1 LKKIAAA
8 LALVGLTFGLAL
20 PASAHAQLLLSNPR
34 IGSSVYLLPSKIQ
47 LTFDDNLIDLGGS
60 SNQIEV
66 TDPKGKRIDSGATR
80 VDGSALTVQLKP
92 YTLLGKYEV
101 TYRVISADG
110 HPVSNSFPFYLEK
123 KPTPKVTKKPA
134 PKPTPKKK

>member
-1 LKKIAAA
+1 M
-8 LALVGLTFGLAL
+8 
-20 PASAHAQLLLSNPR
+20 
-34 IGSSVYLLPSKIQ
+34 LPSKVQ

-60 SNQIEV
+60 SNQIEI

-92 YTLLGKYEV
+92 DTLLGKYEV

-123 KPTPKVTKKPA
+123 KPTTKVTKKPS
-134 PKPTPKKK
+134 PKKK

>member
-20 PASAHAQLLLSNPR
+20 PASAHAQLLIANPLV
-34 IGSSVYLLPSKIQ
+34 GSSVYALPSRVS
-47 LTFDDNLIDLGGS
+47 LTFDDNLINLGGT
-60 SNQIEV
+60 SNQIQV
-66 TDPKGKRIDSGATR
+66 VDPKGNRVDTGSSLLNGATLS
-80 VDGSALTVQLKP
+80 VPLKP
-92 YTLLGKYEV
+92 DNIIGKYEV

-123 KPTPKVTKKPA
+123 KPAPKVTKKPA
-134 PKPTPKKK
+134 PKPTPKQK

>member
-1 LKKIAAA
+1 LKKLAAT
-8 LALVGLTFGLAL
+8 LALVGLIFGLAL

-34 IGSSVYLLPSKIQ
+34 VGSSLLALPASVT
-47 LTFDDNLIDLGGS
+47 LTFDDNLINLGGA

-66 TDPKGKRIDSGATR
+66 TDPKGVRLDAGSSQVSGATLS
-80 VDGSALTVQLKP
+80 VALKSGSVI
-92 YTLLGKYEV
+92 GKYEV

>member
-1 LKKIAAA
+1 V
-8 LALVGLTFGLAL
+8 LVGLTFGFTL
-20 PASAHAQLLLSNPR
+20 PASAHAQLLLSNPK
-34 IGSSVYLLPSKIQ
+34 IGSSVLLLPSKVQ

-80 VDGSALTVQLKP
+80 VDGSALSVQLKP
-92 YTLLGKYEV
+92 DNLLGKYEV

-123 KPTPKVTKKPA
+123 KPTPRVTKKPS
-134 PKPTPKKK
+134 PKKK